1 MITTIIKIIT
11 FVGRN
16 HKKLLKWLLSL
27 SVVFLLFSS
36 INLYRSNKKLSESLE
51 IAQNNIEA
59 YQESF
64 NDSQQAFSVLKL
76 DMKELQ
82 NQKDSVIQELDK
94 VRKKLKIKQNQIS
107 TAATQTQTL
116 LVSKSKGVGGNILI
130 KDTIYSDTIKYNDL
144 TTVSY
149 TIGKDTIN
157 IGIDIK
163 NKQYLYIYT
172 KREYKNNKNF
182 FKRLFTLD
190 FKKVN
195 KYKYQ
200 IVNTNDLLNS
210 NDIRIVESKNK

>member
-116 LVSKSKGVGGNILI
+116 LVTKSKGVGGNILI

-210 NDIRIVESKNK
+210 SDVRIVESKK

>member
-1 MITTIIKIIT
+1 MITTIRKIID

-16 HKKLLKWLLSL
+16 YKMLLNTFLSL
-27 SVVFLLFSS
+27 SVAFLLFGS
-36 INLYRSNKKLSESLE
+36 INLYRTNKKLSDSLE
-51 IAQNNIEA
+51 MVQNNIEA

-64 NDSQQAFSVLKL
+64 DDSQQAFSVLKL
-76 DMKELQ
+76 NMEELQ
-82 NQKDSVIQELDK
+82 NQKDSVIRELDN

-107 TAATQTQTL
+107 TSATQTQTL
-116 LVSKSKGVGGNILI
+116 LVSKSKGVRGQILI

-157 IGIDIK
+157 IGLDIK

-172 KREYKNNKNF
+172 KREYKNKKNL
-182 FKRLFTLD
+182 FKRIFTLD

-200 IVNTNDLLNS
+200 IVNTNDLLNTS
-210 NDIRIVESKNK
+210 DVRIIESKNK